1 GTPVLYITERCV
13 FALRPEGL
21 TLTEIAPGVDVD
33 RDILAH
39 MDFVPRI
46 AEPLQVM
53 DARIFAD
60 TPMQLRP
67 DILGHR

>member
-1 GTPVLYITERCV
+1 
-13 FALRPEGL
+13 
-21 TLTEIAPGVDVD
+21 
-33 RDILAH
+33 

-53 DARIFAD
+53 DARIFVD